1 MQEYYKILNISQDAT
16 DEQVEIAYK
25 ELKEKY
31 SRERFC
37 EGSVGNEAAKNLTK
51 LEAAYHEIKE
61 ARKKVKIEN
70 GKTEFDFSEVREYI
84 KKGDIA
90 KAQQFLDDITD
101 RNAEWHYLQS
111 VIFYKKNWINESKKQ
126 LEIAV
131 SLDPHNEKYSKAF
144 AKLKEQTEFN
154 ENAFRSNANQ
164 NAGASHQDRQMG
176 GAGSNDCCTF
186 CATWCCM
193 DLMCSMCCR

>member
-31 SRERFC
+31 SRERFY

-70 GKTEFDFSEVREYI
+70 
-84 KKGDIA
+84 
-90 KAQQFLDDITD
+90 Q
-101 RNAEWHYLQS
+101 
-111 VIFYKKNWINESKKQ
+111 
-126 LEIAV
+126 
-131 SLDPHNEKYSKAF
+131 
-144 AKLKEQTEFN
+144 
-154 ENAFRSNANQ
+154 
-164 NAGASHQDRQMG
+164 
-176 GAGSNDCCTF
+176 
-186 CATWCCM
+186 
-193 DLMCSMCCR
+193 